1 MSDWSQQSR
10 SKIMLNN
17 RKACSSHKLSTLG
30 SCYSIIKMREQIK
43 IHSIV
48 LHCFVVQSALSFQ
61 GFVSKPEFEA
71 YCFVLSLKPSTKNSC
86 NDPKDFVI
94 VPKRWTFETNVH
106 VNGRKSFGV
115 LKSSMSVVLLLHA
128 VLETWTLEEWGFLE
142 DFWRILAVILKVVK
156 SL

>member
-1 MSDWSQQSR
+1 MSFENGDETVYATYPTFETPNLNNSSPTSGSSSKFLLTWQFIMSDWSQQSR

-94 VPKRWTFETNVH
+94 VPKR
-106 VNGRKSFGV
+106 
-115 LKSSMSVVLLLHA
+115 
-128 VLETWTLEEWGFLE
+128 
-142 DFWRILAVILKVVK
+142 
-156 SL
+156 